1 MGERF
6 GRQVSIGVKPVD
18 RLGGGLFRQFVE
30 TREERGK
37 TDTVADPDLRL
48 SIGKVKTSV
57 CAVDLNGVANV
68 QALRQAA
75 GVVAQVF
82 DHEREL
88 LVIRLPVGGDGEG
101 VAFSVCA

>member
-1 MGERF
+1 M
-6 GRQVSIGVKPVD
+6 KPVY
-18 RLGGGLFRQFVE
+18 RLGGGLFGEFVE
-30 TREERGK
+30 SCEERGK

-48 SIGKVKTSV
+48 SIGKVETSV
-57 CAVDLNGVANV
+57 CAVNLHGVADV

-82 DHEREL
+82 DNECEL
-88 LVIRLPVGGDGEG
+88 LVIRLPVGGDGKG